1 MSLSIKPALWLIIFI
16 VGLPLLSETI
26 YSPAMPRIAQAF
38 VVEENLVELTL
49 TIYLAGFAIGTLF
62 WGFLS
67 DRFGRKPCILTAFSL
82 YLIGCVGCGMSPSI
96 NNLVLF
102 RFIQGLGGSAGSV
115 LGQAICR
122 EAFHGADRGRVFASV
137 GSALSLSPALGP
149 TLGGLITQ
157 NFDWPVVFAVLALL
171 GLSVLTLVHFRLPE
185 TNVLVGKKDF
195 KFLTVMRRLFS
206 DQRILGFII
215 LVGVIN
221 GIGFSYYAEGSFIMI
236 DTLGLTPAQFGYTFI
251 LLALAGVASGLTGRR
266 LLTRYTTQ
274 TILEWGLAILLGAS
288 VLLVGSV
295 LFVSM
300 TQGSN
305 FWLILSILVS
315 MTTMMFGTSWVMISS
330 LSSALEDYQQVIGT
344 ASALFGFSYYS
355 FISLVTFIMAELH
368 DDTIYPMPMFFF
380 ALALLGTVAYRFLI
394 RPSLVAHL
402 S

>member
-38 VVEENLVELTL
+38 AVEENLVELTL
-49 TIYLAGFAIGTLF
+49 TIYLTGFAIGTLF

-67 DRFGRKPCILTAFSL
+67 DRFGRKPCILMAFSL

-185 TNVLVGKKDF
+185 TNVLIGKKDL

-236 DTLGLTPAQFGYTFI
+236 DMLRLTPAQFGYTFI
-251 LLALAGVASGLTGRR
+251 LLALSGVASGLTGRR

-288 VLLVGSV
+288 ALLVGSV

-300 TQGSN
+300 IQGSN